1 MKVMTGHFIN
11 HSSLRGM
18 WPTSETNIDKGIV
31 EIDGVPD
38 FTDEIRA
45 CEEENSISE

>member
-1 MKVMTGHFIN
+1 MKEMTGHLII
-11 HSSLRGM
+11 HSSVRGM
-18 WPTSETNIDKGIV
+18 WPTSETDIDKGIV
-31 EIDGVPD
+31 EFDGVPD